1 MRDSVRHLLNL
12 APESDMKILRDRT
25 PDLSLA
31 QLDPTPRT
39 ISGRGNQGLSNQI
52 QLPNLPPTPLNDNE
66 DNAVIE
72 TKADSAATAEM
83 ILRLVAQ
90 HAAQVEKLQDQLRQ
104 MDVERARAKEEAIL
118 AKETAERATTSLS
131 DTITVLDDERLR
143 REVAQA
149 RAHLVERAAALPFW
163 RWGSRKEFLQQATML
178 RKALPAE

>member
-31 QLDPTPRT
+31 QLDPSPRA
-39 ISGRGNQGLSNQI
+39 ISVRNKPDSSAQMQIPALS
-52 QLPNLPPTPLNDNE
+52 PNPINDNE
-66 DNAVIE
+66 DSSVIE
-72 TKADSAATAEM
+72 TTADSAATAEI
-83 ILRLVAQ
+83 ILQLVAQ
-90 HAAQVEKLQDQLRQ
+90 HAVQVEKLQSQLRQ

-118 AKETAERATTSLS
+118 AKAEAERATNSLNE
-131 DTITVLDDERLR
+131 TVTVLDDERLR

-163 RWGSRKEFLQQATML
+163 RWGSKKEFLQQATML